1 MFSCLRFDLLEMDGR
16 DLRRQPIEDRKAAL
30 AKLLRGA
37 KPGMQLN
44 EYIDEPGDIVFRHAC
59 KLGLESIVSKRLGSP
74 YRSGRSRDW
83 TKLKNPAYAAV
94 KREAERIGDGD
105 RSLLQKAQAI
115 RAGAR
120 GDEDYDVIG
129 PDGMVIGRICEAT
142 ASPVGTPWMCGY

>member
-59 KLGLESIVSKRLGSP
+59 KQGLEGIVSKRLGSP
-74 YRSGRSRDW
+74 YR
-83 TKLKNPAYAAV
+83 AA
-94 KREAERIGDGD
+94 R
-105 RSLLQKAQAI
+105 
-115 RAGAR
+115 
-120 GDEDYDVIG
+120 VIG
-129 PDGMVIGRICEAT
+129 P
-142 ASPVGTPWMCGY
+142 S